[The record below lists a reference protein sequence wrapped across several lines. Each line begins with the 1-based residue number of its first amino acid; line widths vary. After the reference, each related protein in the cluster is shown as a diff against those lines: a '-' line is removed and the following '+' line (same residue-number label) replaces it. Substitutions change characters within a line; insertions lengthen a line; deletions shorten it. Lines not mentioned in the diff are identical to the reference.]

1 MKSRRLRNKKH
12 LKSKRVSKKVKIHH
26 KKSKKTIRKRR
37 NVTRKRGGR
46 DIPLKRVPEIE
57 SVDPIMMIDTR
68 EEQNNWEPLPTTPP
82 GSPDIRT
89 SMDIVESQTDTGV
102 EQFPRMRLFSETD
115 DEDNTDDDYNPVQEN
130 RRARR

>member
-12 LKSKRVSKKVKIHH
+12 LKSKRLSKKVKVQH
-26 KKSKKTIRKRR
+26 KKSKKTMRRRR

-57 SVDPIMMIDTR
+57 YADPVMMIDTTR
-68 EEQNNWEPLPTTPP
+68 QQDNWQPLPTTPP

-89 SMDIVESQTDTGV
+89 SMDIVESQPDTAV
-102 EQFPRMRLFSETD
+102 EEQFPRMRLFSETD
-115 DEDNTDDDYNPVQEN
+115 DEDSDYNPVQEN

>member
-12 LKSKRVSKKVKIHH
+12 LKSKRLSKKVKVQH
-26 KKSKKTIRKRR
+26 KKSKKTMRRRR

-57 SVDPIMMIDTR
+57 TIMR
-68 EEQNNWEPLPTTPP
+68 SNSEGENNWQPLPTTPP

-89 SMDIVESQTDTGV
+89 SMDIVESQPDTSV
-102 EQFPRMRLFSETD
+102 EEQFPRMRLFSETD
-115 DEDNTDDDYNPVQEN
+115 DEDSDYNPVQEN

>member
-12 LKSKRVSKKVKIHH
+12 LKSKRLSKKVKVQH
-26 KKSKKTIRKRR
+26 KKSKKTMRRRR

-57 SVDPIMMIDTR
+57 TIMR
-68 EEQNNWEPLPTTPP
+68 SNSEGENNWQPLPTTPP

-89 SMDIVESQTDTGV
+89 SMDIVESQPDTAV
-102 EQFPRMRLFSETD
+102 EEQFPRMRLFSETD
-115 DEDNTDDDYNPVQEN
+115 DEDSDYNPVQEN